1 VGEVIASYRQYL
13 KRFSYVGSITPSALP
28 ALTTSPGSSGNGFVL
43 YPWQP
48 VRPQV
53 GDFTVSAA
61 GAMTPT
67 YANNN
72 SALGA
77 SISTVCDLYSQ
88 VYSQYAFFRGS
99 MRYKLVITQP
109 SAAFNSSK
117 PISVFI
123 NMYNSPTTDFY
134 SPNMAINT
142 NAAANNLGTGPIQI
156 LYDLPQVS
164 TTTLK
169 TNFTYQP
176 GFVEHNLVVFPDKE
190 GVVEFEVPFLATGHM
205 VPTTYGLNNQSK
217 ARSIVYP
224 LPTVTIYS
232 GGNGGLVDC
241 AIDVYRAIGDD
252 FSFGS
257 LIGVPK
263 HALWQSAINPA

>member
-13 KRFSYVGSITPSALP
+13 KRFSLVGSITPSKVDA
-28 ALTTSPGSSGNGFVL
+28 TTVSAGSSGNGFVL
-43 YPWQP
+43 FPWQP

-53 GDFTVSAA
+53 GDFTVGAN
-61 GAMTPT
+61 GAMTPA

-72 SALGA
+72 TLQGVSVT
-77 SISTVCDLYSQ
+77 TVCDLYSQ
-88 VYSQYAFFRGS
+88 IYPQYAFFRGS

-109 SAAFNSSK
+109 SETFNPSK

-123 NMYNSPTTDFY
+123 NMFNSPTSDFY
-134 SPNMAINT
+134 SPNMAVNT
-142 NAAANNLGTGPIQI
+142 AANNNLLGTGPIQV
-156 LYDLPQVS
+156 LLDAPQLS

-169 TNFTYQP
+169 TNFSYQP
-176 GFVEHNLVVFPDKE
+176 GFAEHNLIVFPDKE
-190 GVVEFEVPFLATGHM
+190 GVIEFEVPFLATGHM
-205 VPTTYGLNNQSK
+205 VPTTYGINSQSK

-224 LPTVTIYS
+224 LPTVTVYS
-232 GGNGGLVDC
+232 GGKGGLVDC
-241 AIDVYRAIGDD
+241 AIDVYRAVGDD

-263 HALWQSAINPA
+263 HAWWQSTVNPV